1 MFAKR
6 FRVDPDRFRLK
17 DCDPAYTGDFT
28 PQSAQT
34 QLKQDIEEM
43 VKLQDRLYAFGRYA
57 LLVIFQAPDAAGK
70 DSAIKHVMSG
80 INPAGCQVYSFKAPS
95 QGELR
100 HDYLWRTTCRLPE
113 RGHIGIFNRSYYE
126 EVLIVRVHPELL
138 AAQKL
143 PPDVTAGDDF
153 WKGRFKDMAHFE
165 DYLTRNGT
173 RVLKFFLNISKK
185 EQKKRFLA
193 RIDDPAKNW
202 KLSPADYS
210 ERLLW
215 DRYREA
221 YEDMLRHTSTAHAPW
236 YAIPA
241 DHKWFTHLAVANTVV
256 HTLRE
261 LNPTYPEVSDRQRAE
276 LQRVRELLENED
288 A

>member
-6 FRVDPDRFRLK
+6 FRVAPDHFRLK

-28 PQSAQT
+28 SESARA
-34 QLKQDIEEM
+34 QLKEDIEELA
-43 VKLQDRLYAFGRYA
+43 KLQDRLYAFDRHA

-80 INPAGCQVYSFKAPS
+80 VNPAGCQVYSFKAPS
-95 QGELR
+95 AGELQ

-138 AAQKL
+138 AAEKL
-143 PPDVTAGDDF
+143 PPEVAVDDDF
-153 WKGRFKDMAHFE
+153 WKHRFKDMVHFE
-165 DYLTRNGT
+165 GYLTRNGI
-173 RVLKFFLNISKK
+173 RVLKFFLNVSKK

-202 KLSPADYS
+202 KMSPADYR

-215 DRYREA
+215 DRYQAA
-221 YEDMLRHTSTAHAPW
+221 YEDMLRHTSTGHAPW
-236 YAIPA
+236 YVIPA
-241 DHKWFTHLAVANTVV
+241 DHKWFTHLAVANIVV
-256 HTLRE
+256 DTLRE

-288 A
+288 E